1 MSKRLTAQEEID
13 LSRRIQDNGDEE
25 AFNQLVTANMG
36 LVVFVVQKIP
46 SWNLDSCLSRDDMV
60 QEGNLALMRAARTW
74 KPQNRFATYA
84 RKLIYSQ
91 VMRAIENTGQ
101 MIREPVP
108 VQEKLRKLKRAE
120 SKLAQALGDEPT
132 LQELAAFTQ
141 MPVDQIREL
150 MLISQRQPISLDAYH
165 RENSTEEVDYE

>member
-1 MSKRLTAQEEID
+1 MKRLTAEEEIA
-13 LSRRIQDNGDEE
+13 LATRIQEHGDED
-25 AFNQLVTANMG
+25 AFNQLVECNMG

-46 SWNLDSCLSRDDMV
+46 SWNLESCMTRDDMV

-101 MIREPVP
+101 MIRVPVP
-108 VQEKLRKLKRAE
+108 VQEKVRKLKRIE
-120 SKLAQALGDEPT
+120 SQLVQQLGREPT
-132 LQELAAFTQ
+132 AEELAVATT
-141 MPVDQIREL
+141 MPLDQVRDL
-150 MLISQRQPISLDAYH
+150 LLVSQRQPISLDAYH
-165 RENSTEEVDYE
+165 RENATEGDEYE

>member
-13 LSRRIQDNGDEE
+13 LAKRIQDNGDEE
-25 AFNQLVTANMG
+25 AFNALVTANMG

-46 SWNLDSCLSRDDMV
+46 SWNLDSCLSRDDMI

-91 VMRAIENTGQ
+91 GAGSGAGET
-101 MIREPVP
+101 
-108 VQEKLRKLKRAE
+108 
-120 SKLAQALGDEPT
+120 AQA
-132 LQELAAFTQ
+132 
-141 MPVDQIREL
+141 
-150 MLISQRQPISLDAYH
+150 
-165 RENSTEEVDYE
+165 EEGRVQAGAGAGRRAHGAGAGRVQ

>member
-1 MSKRLTAQEEID
+1 MKRLTAEEEIA
-13 LSRRIQDNGDEE
+13 LATRIQEHGDEE
-25 AFNQLVTANMG
+25 AFNTLVQCNMG

-84 RKLIYSQ
+84 RKLIYGQ

-101 MIREPVP
+101 MIRIPVP
-108 VQEKLRKLKRAE
+108 VQEKIRKLKKTE
-120 SKLAQALGDEPT
+120 SQLVQQLGREPDAN
-132 LQELAAFTQ
+132 ELSKATG
-141 MPVDQIREL
+141 MPLDQVRDL
-150 MLISQRQPISLDAYH
+150 LLVSQRQPISLDAYH
-165 RENSTEEVDYE
+165 RENATEGDEYE

>member
-1 MSKRLTAQEEID
+1 MKRLTAEEEIA
-13 LSRRIQDNGDEE
+13 LATRIQEHGDEE
-25 AFNQLVTANMG
+25 AFNTLVLGNMG

-84 RKLIYSQ
+84 RKLIYGQ

-101 MIREPVP
+101 MIRVPVP
-108 VQEKLRKLKRAE
+108 VQEKIRKLKKTASQLVQQLGRAPD
-120 SKLAQALGDEPT
+120 AN
-132 LQELAAFTQ
+132 ELAAASD
-141 MPVDQIREL
+141 MPLDQVRDL
-150 MLISQRQPISLDAYH
+150 LLVSQRQPISLDAYH
-165 RENSTEEVDYE
+165 RENATEGDEYE

>member
-1 MSKRLTAQEEID
+1 MKRLTAEEEIA
-13 LSRRIQDNGDEE
+13 LATRIQEHGDED
-25 AFNQLVTANMG
+25 AFNTLVLANMG

-84 RKLIYSQ
+84 RKLIYGQ

-101 MIREPVP
+101 MIRVPVP
-108 VQEKLRKLKRAE
+108 VQEKIRKLKKTE
-120 SKLAQALGDEPT
+120 SQLVQKLGREPDAN
-132 LQELAAFTQ
+132 ELAAATD
-141 MPVDQIREL
+141 MPLDQVRDL
-150 MLISQRQPISLDAYH
+150 LLVSQRQPISLDAYH
-165 RENSTEEVDYE
+165 SENTTDGDEYE

>member
-1 MSKRLTAQEEID
+1 MKRLTAEEEIA
-13 LSRRIQDNGDEE
+13 LAARIQEHGDED
-25 AFNQLVTANMG
+25 AFNTLVTANMG

-101 MIREPVP
+101 MIRIPVP
-108 VQEKLRKLKRAE
+108 VQEKIRKLKRTE
-120 SKLAQALGDEPT
+120 SQLVQQLGREPDAN
-132 LQELAAFTQ
+132 ELSTATG
-141 MPVDQIREL
+141 MPLEL
-150 MLISQRQPISLDAYH
+150 VRDLLLVSQRQPISLDAYH
-165 RENSTEEVDYE
+165 RENATEGDEYE